1 MSYYI
6 LNFVAWLISLMPM
19 RMVIWLSYPLGW
31 LTWHASGT
39 KRNSTLKNLQAC
51 YPEMEEA
58 ERLALARESMRYYT
72 LNILETGLA
81 WHGSRNR
88 INRLFDEPVGY
99 EHLEQALAED
109 RGLLLLVPH
118 FGNWELINQW
128 SKKYFYL
135 TSLYKPGSNT
145 SLDAKLLAKRRRLG
159 AGMVPANRS
168 GLKQI
173 YKCIQNNQTVALLP
187 DQEPSAGQGRF
198 APFFGVPALTGVLA
212 PRLLQRT
219 GCLALFVV
227 GKRMGNGRYQT
238 HFIPAEEGIYSA
250 DMDEALAAMNRGVER
265 CVEVDSAQ
273 YLWAYKRFR
282 RRPEGE
288 PRFYGG

>member
-1 MSYYI
+1 MTYYA
-6 LNFVAWLISLMPM
+6 LNFVTWLISLMPM
-19 RMVIWLSYPLGW
+19 KLVVWLSYPLGW
-31 LTWHASGT
+31 LTWRASDT
-39 KRNSTLKNLQAC
+39 KRNSTLKNLHAC
-51 YPEMEEA
+51 YPEMGED

-81 WHGSRNR
+81 WHGSEAR
-88 INRLFDEPVGY
+88 IDRLFDEPVGY
-99 EHLEQALAED
+99 EYLKEVLAAE

-118 FGNWELINQW
+118 FGNWELISHW
-128 SKKYFYL
+128 SKNYFHL
-135 TSLYKPGSNT
+135 TSLFKPGSNT
-145 SLDAKLLAKRRRLG
+145 FFDAKLLAKRRRLG
-159 AGMVPANRS
+159 AGIVPADRS

-173 YKCIQNNQTVALLP
+173 YKCIRNNQPVALLP
-187 DQEPSAGQGRF
+187 DQEPSAGQGQF

-212 PRLLQRT
+212 PRLMQRT

-227 GKRMGNGRYQT
+227 GKRTGNGRYQT
-238 HFIPAEEGIYSA
+238 HFIPAEESIYSA